1 MPPESA
7 LKLSLVIATYNRSAP
22 LKRLL
27 GWLGQQTLPRD
38 DWEVIVAIDGSSD
51 DTESALEAYAHQA
64 PFNLSWFT
72 QQNAGPASAR
82 HNAMTRARGERVVI
96 IDDDMEP
103 APDFLVRH
111 MEYAVAAPAKTIVI
125 GRINVAPNWKTKPL
139 HDVVGEYQRTKL
151 HDQYAS
157 GAKSLGSDG
166 FATGNVSFPRKQ
178 YFDVG
183 GFDLSFRIDEDRE
196 LGVRFHDG
204 GATLVFGDKAS
215 AIHHSDVGALAGW
228 LRRWRAYGGTGLRVW
243 EKHGKRA
250 SLHPLRHYV
259 SGSRMN
265 RLLASAIL
273 PRDYLADPVVNILA
287 ISGQLFQKFG
297 SIGLATAAYRAI
309 LSLEYHRGARDALG
323 GWKAFRIAAQEFARI
338 TRGS

>member
-1 MPPESA
+1 MASESS
-7 LKLSLVIATYNRSAP
+7 LKLSLVIATYNRSGP
-22 LKRLL
+22 LQRLL
-27 GWLGQQTLPRD
+27 GWLGEQTLPRD

-51 DTESALEAYAHQA
+51 DTETVLAAANV

-72 QQNAGPASAR
+72 QQNAGPAAAR
-82 HNAMTRARGERVVI
+82 HNAITRARGERIVI

-103 APDFLVRH
+103 VANFLTSH
-111 MEYAVAAPAKTIVI
+111 LEYAAGNPAKTIVI

-151 HDQYAS
+151 HDQYAR

-166 FATGNVSFPRKQ
+166 FATGNVSFPRQ
-178 YFDVG
+178 LYLDIG

-196 LGVRFHDG
+196 LGVRFHDV
-204 GATLVFGDKAS
+204 GATLLFGGHAS

-228 LRRWRAYGGTGLRVW
+228 LRRWRAYGATGLRVW

-259 SGSRMN
+259 SGSPVN
-265 RLLASAIL
+265 RLLARVIL
-273 PRDYLADPVVNILA
+273 PRDYLADPIVGLLA
-287 ISGQLFQKFG
+287 TFGRIFQKFG
-297 SIGLATAAYRAI
+297 SIRLATAAYRAI

-323 GWKAFRIAAQEFARI
+323 GWTRFKNAAREFACGPP
-338 TRGS
+338 TS